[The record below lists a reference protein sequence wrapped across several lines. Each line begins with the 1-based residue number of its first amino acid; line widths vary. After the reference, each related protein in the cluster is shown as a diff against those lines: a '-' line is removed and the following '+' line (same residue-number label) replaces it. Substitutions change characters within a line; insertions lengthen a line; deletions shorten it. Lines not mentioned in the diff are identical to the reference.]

1 MEEMKKCFF
10 ITPFGE
16 ENSEIQKNAEFL
28 REALLEPVLSRYGF
42 EVRTGSYLSG
52 SAYIGSAVA
61 DCIRD
66 ADLCIA
72 DVSYRRITE
81 GDKAYTDASPNVFF
95 EIGLREAI
103 GKPIIFL
110 RNKSSEPLPTDIIG
124 KLEVN
129 YESTNLSWRKTK
141 EDLIHTVEAILE
153 QIAKSE
159 AEPDFKK
166 VTMEELSEQLSN
178 IVDKGINQGPLSELT
193 EILRRVEGK
202 IDQLINGNMLTAP
215 EIAAS
220 AEIGDPADLLR
231 LALRR
236 RDIPMA
242 ERAMDR
248 LAGSM
253 EKMKWLDQVVETTAS
268 IGSKKAGDILV
279 QNALDFMGSAQS
291 FKKKTE
297 YLGCLVSNLNRTD
310 REEEYRELVEQIC
323 DLLKE
328 GSDHE
333 DPEVRIQINNQL
345 NRLYYGLYATTDDKK
360 WLDMAITELETA
372 LKIADT
378 GFLHFNLATCLKE
391 RKTDGAIEEALRHAL
406 ISIELD
412 DEPDADHL
420 ALACRLLHDAG
431 DPRLS
436 DYLEMLEKVD
446 AVKATLLR
454 SSWRI

>member
-1 MEEMKKCFF
+1 M
-10 ITPFGE
+10 
-16 ENSEIQKNAEFL
+16 
-28 REALLEPVLSRYGF
+28 
-42 EVRTGSYLSG
+42 
-52 SAYIGSAVA
+52 
-61 DCIRD
+61 
-66 ADLCIA
+66 
-72 DVSYRRITE
+72 
-81 GDKAYTDASPNVFF
+81 
-95 EIGLREAI
+95 
-103 GKPIIFL
+103 
-110 RNKSSEPLPTDIIG
+110 
-124 KLEVN
+124 
-129 YESTNLSWRKTK
+129 
-141 EDLIHTVEAILE
+141 E

-431 DPRLS
+431 DPRLP